1 MNSEDPPRVYHLDPE
16 TEQLL
21 GEVLSYSEQQA
32 DCQIDEDASDHI
44 RSLNRRVG
52 ERFGLEFTEVTIE
65 TDEDEEG
72 NPRLTVRTNS
82 PKPEQPTQK
91 RNTVLKLVREN
102 GDIVSDGEPELAQDD
117 DAP

>member
-1 MNSEDPPRVYHLDPE
+1 MNDNKPPRVYHLDPE

-21 GEVLSYSEQQA
+21 GEVLAYSEQQA

-44 RSLNRRVG
+44 RSLNRVVG

-72 NPRLTVRTNS
+72 NPRLTVKTNQHERNRER
-82 PKPEQPTQK
+82 KK
-91 RNTVLKLVREN
+91 RDNILRL
-102 GDIVSDGEPELAQDD
+102 VSDRGDRIGDGDPELADKDD
-117 DAP
+117 TP

>member
-21 GEVLSYSEQQA
+21 GEVLSYSEAQA

-44 RSLNRRVG
+44 RNLNRVVG

-72 NPRLTVRTNS
+72 NPRLTVRTNQ
-82 PKPEQPTQK
+82 PKRTDK
-91 RNTVLKLVREN
+91 RKKRDNILRL
-102 GDIVSDGEPELAQDD
+102 VSDRGDRIGDGDPELAQDD
-117 DAP
+117 DAQ

>member
-1 MNSEDPPRVYHLDPE
+1 MNSEDPPRVYDLDPE

-21 GEVLSYSEQQA
+21 GEVLSYSEQLA

-44 RSLNRRVG
+44 RSLNRVIG

-72 NPRLTVRTNS
+72 NPRLTVKTNTQ
-82 PKPEQPTQK
+82 KPEPPTQK
-91 RNTVLKLVREN
+91 RRTVLKLVREN
-102 GDIVSDGEPELAQDD
+102 GDIVRDGDPELAQDD
-117 DAP
+117 DTQ

>member
-1 MNSEDPPRVYHLDPE
+1 MNNNKPPRVYDLDPE
-16 TEQLL
+16 TEELL
-21 GEVLSYSEQQA
+21 GEVLSYSEQLA

-44 RSLNRRVG
+44 RSLNRSLG

-82 PKPEQPTQK
+82 PKPERPTQK
-91 RNTVLKLVREN
+91 RDNILKLVREN
-102 GDIVSDGEPELAQDD
+102 GDIVRDGEPELAQDD
-117 DAP
+117 DTL